1 MGASEGDDALVTT
14 QRPEVRRWWPIVPLV
29 AAIIG
34 VAGVTAVAIVA
45 SGGSVDPRWVPV
57 GMIDDVNRREIVFV
71 PQLHA
76 YVVADPGGTPI
87 TLLAESPQ
95 MGEPV
100 ELCATSMWFEDAA
113 HGSKFDQLGRYAL
126 GPAPRGL
133 DRLPTTVRDGV
144 VLVDPTRT
152 LLGPPR
158 GEGGVEPPVGP
169 FCVEEP

>member
-1 MGASEGDDALVTT
+1 VKDDG
-14 QRPEVRRWWPIVPLV
+14 PEVRTRWPIVPLV
-29 AAIIG
+29 
-34 VAGVTAVAIVA
+34 VALAVIATVATLAVVA
-45 SGGSVDPRWVPV
+45 SGGSVDPDWVPV
-57 GMIDDVNRREIVFV
+57 GTIDDVNRREVV
-71 PQLHA
+71 PVPELRV

-87 TLLAESPQ
+87 TLIAKSPQ

-113 HGSKFDQLGRYAL
+113 HGSKFDQLGHYAL

-133 DRLPTTVRDGV
+133 DRLPTTVRDGI

-152 LLGPPR
+152 VLGPPR

>member
-1 MGASEGDDALVTT
+1 MTT
-14 QRPEVRRWWPIVPLV
+14 QGSELRKRSPVVPLV
-29 AAIIG
+29 AALIG

-57 GMIDDVNRREIVFV
+57 GTIDDVNSRRIVFV

-87 TLLAESPQ
+87 TLIAESPQ

-133 DRLPTTVRDGV
+133 DRLPTIVHDGV
-144 VLVDPTRT
+144 VLVDPSRT

-158 GEGGVEPPVGP
+158 EGPVDPPSGP

>member
-1 MGASEGDDALVTT
+1 MATRKRWPVVLLVGAFL
-14 QRPEVRRWWPIVPLV
+14 
-29 AAIIG
+29 G
-34 VAGVTAVAIVA
+34 VVVVTAVAILA
-45 SGGSVDPRWVPV
+45 SSASKDPNWVPV
-57 GMIDDVNRREIVFV
+57 GTIDEVNDREVVFV
-71 PQLHA
+71 PDLHA
-76 YVVADPGGTPI
+76 YVVADPEGTPL
-87 TLLAESPQ
+87 TLIAESPQ

-133 DRLPTTVRDGV
+133 DRLPTIVRDGV

-158 GEGGVEPPVGP
+158 GEGGVEPPAGP

>member
-1 MGASEGDDALVTT
+1 VTT
-14 QRPEVRRWWPIVPLV
+14 HGSAVRRRPPIVPLV
-29 AAIIG
+29 
-34 VAGVTAVAIVA
+34 VALISVTAVTVLAIVA
-45 SGGSVDPRWVPV
+45 SSGSVDPKWVPV
-57 GMIDDVNRREIVFV
+57 GTIVDVNRRGIVFV
-71 PQLHA
+71 SQLHA

-87 TLLAESPQ
+87 TLIARSPQ

-113 HGSKFDQLGRYAL
+113 HGSKFDQLGRYAI

-133 DRLPTTVRDGV
+133 DRLPTTVLDGV
-144 VLVDPTRT
+144 VVVDPTRT

-169 FCVEEP
+169 FCVEDP

>member
-1 MGASEGDDALVTT
+1 MTTHGSEL
-14 QRPEVRRWWPIVPLV
+14 RKRWPVVPLIAV
-29 AAIIG
+29 LVGIAA
-34 VAGVTAVAIVA
+34 VTAVAIVA
-45 SGGSVDPRWVPV
+45 SSGSVDPRWVPV
-57 GMIDDVNRREIVFV
+57 GTIDDVNSRRIMFV

-87 TLLAESPQ
+87 TLIAESPQ

-113 HGSKFDQLGRYAL
+113 HGSKFDQLGRYAI

-133 DRLPTTVRDGV
+133 DRLPTIVLDGV
-144 VLVDPTRT
+144 VLVDPSRT

-158 GEGGVEPPVGP
+158 GEGGVEPPSGP

>member
-1 MGASEGDDALVTT
+1 MTTHGSEL
-14 QRPEVRRWWPIVPLV
+14 RKRWPVIPLV
-29 AAIIG
+29 GALLG
-34 VAGVTAVAIVA
+34 VAVATGVAIVA
-45 SGGSVDPRWVPV
+45 SGGSVDPDWVRV
-57 GMIDDVNRREIVFV
+57 GRIDDVNRRGSVFV
-71 PQLHA
+71 PALDA
-76 YVVADPGGTPI
+76 YVVAEPGRTPI
-87 TLLAESPQ
+87 TLIAKSPQ

-113 HGSKFDQLGRYAL
+113 HGSKFDQLGRYAI

-158 GEGGVEPPVGP
+158 EGPVEPPMGP
-169 FCVEEP
+169 FCVGEP

>member
-1 MGASEGDDALVTT
+1 MTTHGSELRKRWPVVPLIAALVG
-14 QRPEVRRWWPIVPLV
+14 V
-29 AAIIG
+29 AA
-34 VAGVTAVAIVA
+34 VTAVAMVA
-45 SGGSVDPRWVPV
+45 SSGSVDPRWVPV
-57 GMIDDVNRREIVFV
+57 GTIDDVNGRRIVFV
-71 PQLHA
+71 AQLHA

-87 TLLAESPQ
+87 TLIAESPQ

-133 DRLPTTVRDGV
+133 DRLPTIVLDGV
-144 VLVDPTRT
+144 VLVDPTHT

-158 GEGGVEPPVGP
+158 EEGGVEPPSGP

>member
-1 MGASEGDDALVTT
+1 MTTRVSEP
-14 QRPEVRRWWPIVPLV
+14 RKRWPLVPLI
-29 AAIIG
+29 AAFVG
-34 VAGVTAVAIVA
+34 VAVVTAVAIVA
-45 SGGSVDPRWVPV
+45 SSGSVDPKLVPV
-57 GMIDDVNRREIVFV
+57 GTIDEVNRREVVFV

-87 TLLAESPQ
+87 TLIAESPQ

-100 ELCATSMWFEDAA
+100 ELCPTSMWFEDAA
-113 HGSKFDQLGRYAL
+113 HGSKFDQLGHYAL

-133 DRLPTTVRDGV
+133 DRLPTTVLDGV